1 MENNDKLN
9 TNSKIDEAGAPVNNF
24 DSLMDIFKIKIHN
37 YLFGAENVE
46 NIINETL
53 NNKFE

>member
-1 MENNDKLN
+1 MNDNDKLN

>member
-37 YLFGAENVE
+37 YLFGAENNVE

-53 NNKFE
+53 NKFE